1 VEAAR
6 LRDRAAGDAVTAG
19 EDDRLDGAVELGQR
33 DLQRHLHRVQAELR
47 VLPLLEGLPRVR
59 VRVRVR
65 VGRAKGVRVRVRVRR
80 AKDKFGLWAL
90 REGEGWG

>member
-1 VEAAR
+1 MEAAR

-65 VGRAKGVRVRVRVRR
+65 VGRA
-80 AKDKFGLWAL
+80 
-90 REGEGWG
+90 